1 MARFTQLALIEHQK
15 RTQNLGLLAE
25 SLEIPVVHRTF
36 IELVENQPEQET
48 MVAYSLGS
56 EQLSRS
62 HTTHEIATLTKTY
75 PLFLVNAKK
84 DAIRPNQALNLGAR
98 GIIYENDHLD
108 RVLTAIK
115 VISQGEL
122 YYPRSLLS
130 DKIEEMMLRRQAED
144 DSFTTAS
151 LINSLTPQELKVIE
165 LVATGARNKE
175 IAEQLNISAHT
186 VKTHLSSIFRKT
198 GARNRVELLKWSSY
212 AASV

>member
-1 MARFTQLALIEHQK
+1 MARFTQLALIEHQQ

-25 SLEIPVVHRTF
+25 SLEISVVHRTLP
-36 IELVENQPEQET
+36 ELIDNPPEQET

-62 HTTHEIATLTKTY
+62 NITNEIAALTNTY

-84 DAIRPNQALNLGAR
+84 DSILPNQALNLGAR
-98 GIIYENDHLD
+98 GLIYENDHLD

-130 DKIEEMMLRRQAED
+130 GKIEEMMLRRQAGD

-151 LINSLTPQELKVIE
+151 LINSLTPQELKIIE

-175 IAEQLNISAHT
+175 IAEKLNISAHT

-212 AASV
+212 ATSV

>member
-1 MARFTQLALIEHQK
+1 MTRFTQLALIEHQK

-36 IELVENQPEQET
+36 AELVEKQPEQET

-56 EQLSRS
+56 DQLSRS
-62 HTTHEIATLTKTY
+62 STTNEIAALTRNY
-75 PLFLVNAKK
+75 PLFLVNAKH

-130 DKIEEMMLRRQAED
+130 DKIEEMMLRRQAGD

>member
-25 SLEIPVVHRTF
+25 SLEISVVHRTF
-36 IELVENQPEQET
+36 IELIENQPEQET

-62 HTTHEIATLTKTY
+62 NTTNEIAALTKNY
-75 PLFLVNAKK
+75 PLFLVNARR
-84 DAIRPNQALNLGAR
+84 DDIRPNQALNLGAR
-98 GIIYENDHLD
+98 GIVYENDHLD

-130 DKIEEMMLRRQAED
+130 NKIEEMMLRRHADE
-144 DSFTTAS
+144 DSFTTTS
-151 LINSLTPQELKVIE
+151 QVNSLTPQELKIIE

-212 AASV
+212 ATSG

>member
-1 MARFTQLALIEHQK
+1 MGRYTRLALIEHQK

-25 SLEIPVVHRTF
+25 SLEMSVVHRALS
-36 IELVENQPEQET
+36 ELVDHSPEPET

-62 HTTHEIATLTKTY
+62 HITNEIAALTKTY
-75 PLFLVNAKK
+75 PLFLVNARK
-84 DAIRPNQALNLGAR
+84 DDVRPIQALNLGAR

-130 DKIEEMMLRRQAED
+130 DKIEEMMLRRQAD
-144 DSFTTAS
+144 DSFTTVS
-151 LINSLTPQELKVIE
+151 QISSLTPQELKIIE

-175 IAEQLNISAHT
+175 IAEHLNISAHT

-212 AASV
+212 ATSV

>member
-25 SLEIPVVHRTF
+25 SLEISVVHRTLP
-36 IELVENQPEQET
+36 ELVDCPSDEET

-62 HTTHEIATLTKTY
+62 STTNEIAALTKSY
-75 PLFLVNAKK
+75 PLFLVNANK
-84 DAIRPNQALNLGAR
+84 DAIRPHQALNLGAR

-130 DKIEEMMLRRQAED
+130 DKIEEMMLRRQAGD
-144 DSFTTAS
+144 DAFTTAS
-151 LINSLTPQELKVIE
+151 LINSLTPQELKIIE

-175 IAEQLNISAHT
+175 IAEKLNISAHT

-212 AASV
+212 ATSV

>member
-1 MARFTQLALIEHQK
+1 MERFTRLTLIEHQK
-15 RTQNLGLLAE
+15 RTQNIGLLAE
-25 SLEIPVVHRTF
+25 SLEMSVGYRAFT
-36 IELVENQPEQET
+36 ELVEKPPEQKT
-48 MVAYSLGS
+48 MVAYSLAA
-56 EQLSRS
+56 EQLSRA
-62 HTTHEIATLTKTY
+62 TVTAEIARLTNVY
-75 PLFLVNAKK
+75 PVFLVNAKSTMVT
-84 DAIRPNQALNLGAR
+84 PSQALNLGAR

-130 DKIEEMMLRRQAED
+130 DKIEEMMLRRQAD
-144 DSFTTAS
+144 TKACGTAS
-151 LINSLTPQELKVIE
+151 AIHSLTPQELKIIE

-198 GARNRVELLKWSSY
+198 GARNRVELFKWSSY
-212 AASV
+212 ASPV

>member
-25 SLEIPVVHRTF
+25 SLEISVVHRTF
-36 IELVENQPEQET
+36 SELVESLPLENT

-56 EQLSRS
+56 EQLSRA
-62 HTTHEIATLTKTY
+62 HTTNEIAALTRTY

-84 DAIRPNQALNLGAR
+84 DEVRPNQALNLGAR

-115 VISQGEL
+115 VIGQGEL

-130 DKIEEMMLRRQAED
+130 DKIEEMMLRRQAGE

-151 LINSLTPQELKVIE
+151 QVNSLTPQELKIIE

-198 GARNRVELLKWSSY
+198 GARNRVELLKWSNY
-212 AASV
+212 ATSG

>member
-25 SLEIPVVHRTF
+25 SLEISVIHRTF
-36 IELVENQPEQET
+36 SELAEGSPLDNT

-56 EQLSRS
+56 EQLSRA
-62 HTTHEIATLTKTY
+62 HTNNQIVTLTKTY
-75 PLFLVNAKK
+75 PLFLVNAQK
-84 DAIRPNQALNLGAR
+84 DTVLPNQALNLGAR
-98 GIIYENDHLD
+98 GIIYENDPLD

-115 VISQGEL
+115 VIGQGEL

-130 DKIEEMMLRRQAED
+130 DKIEEMMLRRQAGD
-144 DSFTTAS
+144 DSFSS
-151 LINSLTPQELKVIE
+151 LSQINSLTPQEFKIIE

-198 GARNRVELLKWSSY
+198 GARNRVELLKWSNY
-212 AASV
+212 ATSG